1 MKWIEEDMLLVR
13 DFNFKDF
20 KSALEFVNKVA
31 KLAQKAGHHP
41 NILIHNYNK
50 VRITLTTHSE
60 NKITEKDRSLARE
73 IDKL

>member
-31 KLAQKAGHHP
+31 NLAQKVGHHP